1 ASCVLTP
8 ELTIGPYFV
17 DERLNRSDLTPNNSD
32 PNVPDATP
40 LTLTLTIMEYTSSG
54 CSALAGAQVDVWHAD
69 AAGVYSDEAVKNTT
83 GQTHLRVYQITDSN
97 GVVTFKTVIPGWY
110 SERTIHIHV
119 MIRT

>member
-1 ASCVLTP
+1 
-8 ELTIGPYFV
+8 
-17 DERLNRSDLTPNNSD
+17 
-32 PNVPDATP
+32 
-40 LTLTLTIMEYTSSG
+40 MEYTSSG

-83 GQTHLRVYQITDSN
+83 GQTYLRGYQITDSN

-110 SERTIHIHV
+110 SGRTIHIHV